1 MEETCENEI
10 FVYTDGAHR
19 YLVLPCR
26 KSDTGGY
33 RYRMLAANQ
42 IPGLLGCS
50 LRFIDGDS
58 CLYYEITSKQN
69 LADLYEN
76 SVIPGAVLKKL
87 LSEMTDTE
95 KSLEEYLL
103 NAEDLILNPHYIYR
117 DSSADR
123 WDFIYCPD
131 EKLRNGG
138 DSLKD
143 LAEFLAVHAD
153 TDDREAAGISYRLCT
168 LAENPNYVL
177 GNDIFDE
184 DAFFDGEKK
193 AYGEKKENNDGG
205 KGSVRPE
212 SLPGNTPGNSR
223 GDILENFP
231 GNIPGSNS
239 GPERKEKGGKYPA
252 KTIVSEEDYAAED
265 FFPEWSC
272 DDETSDADSGP
283 EMRRSAEIHSP
294 DEEDGEKKDSPAYA
308 FALFVLA
315 AFVVWFGQVM
325 RLRDAEKI
333 TDLALALTL
342 TAAGIFILIKNL
354 VYRHRR
360 PK

>member
-1 MEETCENEI
+1 MEETRENEI

-184 DAFFDGEKK
+184 DAFFDGERK
-193 AYGEKKENNDGG
+193 AYREKKENNDG
-205 KGSVRPE
+205 
-212 SLPGNTPGNSR
+212 
-223 GDILENFP
+223 
-231 GNIPGSNS
+231 
-239 GPERKEKGGKYPA
+239 EKDGKYPA

-294 DEEDGEKKDSPAYA
+294 DEEDEERKDSPAYA
-308 FALFVLA
+308 FVLFVLA

-333 TDLALALTL
+333 TDFALALTL

>member
-1 MEETCENEI
+1 MEETRENEI

-184 DAFFDGEKK
+184 DAFFDGERK

-205 KGSVRPE
+205 
-212 SLPGNTPGNSR
+212 
-223 GDILENFP
+223 
-231 GNIPGSNS
+231 
-239 GPERKEKGGKYPA
+239 KGGKYPA
-252 KTIVSEEDYAAED
+252 KTIVSEEDYAVED

-272 DDETSDADSGP
+272 DDETSDAGSGP

-294 DEEDGEKKDSPAYA
+294 DEEDGERKDSPAYA
-308 FALFVLA
+308 FVLFVLA

-333 TDLALALTL
+333 TDFALALTL

>member
-1 MEETCENEI
+1 MEETRENEI

-19 YLVLPCR
+19 HLVLPCR

-131 EKLRNGG
+131 EKLRNG
-138 DSLKD
+138 
-143 LAEFLAVHAD
+143 
-153 TDDREAAGISYRLCT
+153 
-168 LAENPNYVL
+168 
-177 GNDIFDE
+177 
-184 DAFFDGEKK
+184 
-193 AYGEKKENNDGG
+193 
-205 KGSVRPE
+205 
-212 SLPGNTPGNSR
+212 
-223 GDILENFP
+223 
-231 GNIPGSNS
+231 
-239 GPERKEKGGKYPA
+239 
-252 KTIVSEEDYAAED
+252 
-265 FFPEWSC
+265 
-272 DDETSDADSGP
+272 ET
-283 EMRRSAEIHSP
+283 R
-294 DEEDGEKKDSPAYA
+294 
-308 FALFVLA
+308 
-315 AFVVWFGQVM
+315 
-325 RLRDAEKI
+325 
-333 TDLALALTL
+333 
-342 TAAGIFILIKNL
+342 
-354 VYRHRR
+354 
-360 PK
+360 

>member
-1 MEETCENEI
+1 MEETRENEI

-184 DAFFDGEKK
+184 DAFFDGERK
-193 AYGEKKENNDGG
+193 AYREKKENNDG
-205 KGSVRPE
+205 
-212 SLPGNTPGNSR
+212 
-223 GDILENFP
+223 
-231 GNIPGSNS
+231 
-239 GPERKEKGGKYPA
+239 EKDGKYPA

-272 DDETSDADSGP
+272 DDETSDAGSGP

-294 DEEDGEKKDSPAYA
+294 DEEDGERKDSPAYA
-308 FALFVLA
+308 FVLFVLA

-333 TDLALALTL
+333 TDFALALTL

>member
-1 MEETCENEI
+1 MEETRENEI

-184 DAFFDGEKK
+184 DAFFDGERK
-193 AYGEKKENNDGG
+193 ACGEKKENNDG
-205 KGSVRPE
+205 
-212 SLPGNTPGNSR
+212 
-223 GDILENFP
+223 
-231 GNIPGSNS
+231 
-239 GPERKEKGGKYPA
+239 EKGGKYPA
-252 KTIVSEEDYAAED
+252 KTIVSEEDYAVED

-272 DDETSDADSGP
+272 DDETSDAGSGP

-294 DEEDGEKKDSPAYA
+294 DEEDGERKDSPAYA
-308 FALFVLA
+308 FVLFVLA

-333 TDLALALTL
+333 TDFALALTL

>member
-1 MEETCENEI
+1 MEETRENEI

-184 DAFFDGEKK
+184 DAFFDGERK
-193 AYGEKKENNDGG
+193 AYREKKENNDG
-205 KGSVRPE
+205 
-212 SLPGNTPGNSR
+212 
-223 GDILENFP
+223 
-231 GNIPGSNS
+231 
-239 GPERKEKGGKYPA
+239 EKDGKYPA

-308 FALFVLA
+308 FVLFVLA

-333 TDLALALTL
+333 TDFALALTL

>member
-1 MEETCENEI
+1 MEETRENEI

-184 DAFFDGEKK
+184 DAFFDGERK

-205 KGSVRPE
+205 
-212 SLPGNTPGNSR
+212 
-223 GDILENFP
+223 
-231 GNIPGSNS
+231 
-239 GPERKEKGGKYPA
+239 KGGKYPA

-272 DDETSDADSGP
+272 DDETSDAGSGP

-294 DEEDGEKKDSPAYA
+294 DEEDGERKDSPAYA
-308 FALFVLA
+308 FVLFVLA

-333 TDLALALTL
+333 TDFALALTL

>member
-1 MEETCENEI
+1 MEETRENEI

-184 DAFFDGEKK
+184 DAFFDGERK

-205 KGSVRPE
+205 K
-212 SLPGNTPGNSR
+212 
-223 GDILENFP
+223 D
-231 GNIPGSNS
+231 
-239 GPERKEKGGKYPA
+239 GKYPA

-272 DDETSDADSGP
+272 DDETSDAGSGP

-308 FALFVLA
+308 FVLFVLA

-333 TDLALALTL
+333 TDFALALTL

>member
-1 MEETCENEI
+1 MEETRENEI

-184 DAFFDGEKK
+184 DAFFDGERK
-193 AYGEKKENNDGG
+193 AYGEKKENNDG
-205 KGSVRPE
+205 
-212 SLPGNTPGNSR
+212 
-223 GDILENFP
+223 
-231 GNIPGSNS
+231 
-239 GPERKEKGGKYPA
+239 EKDGKYPA

-272 DDETSDADSGP
+272 DDEASDADSGP

-308 FALFVLA
+308 FVLFVLA

>member
-1 MEETCENEI
+1 MEETRENEI

-184 DAFFDGEKK
+184 DAFFDGERK

-205 KGSVRPE
+205 
-212 SLPGNTPGNSR
+212 
-223 GDILENFP
+223 
-231 GNIPGSNS
+231 
-239 GPERKEKGGKYPA
+239 KGGKYPA
-252 KTIVSEEDYAAED
+252 KTIVSEEDYAVED

-272 DDETSDADSGP
+272 DDETSDAGSGP

-308 FALFVLA
+308 FVLFVLA

-333 TDLALALTL
+333 TDFALALTL

>member
-1 MEETCENEI
+1 MEETRENEI

-184 DAFFDGEKK
+184 DAFFDGERK
-193 AYGEKKENNDGG
+193 AYREKKENNDG
-205 KGSVRPE
+205 
-212 SLPGNTPGNSR
+212 
-223 GDILENFP
+223 
-231 GNIPGSNS
+231 
-239 GPERKEKGGKYPA
+239 EKGGKYPA

-272 DDETSDADSGP
+272 DDETSDAGSGP

-308 FALFVLA
+308 FVLFVLA

-333 TDLALALTL
+333 TDFALALTL

>member
-1 MEETCENEI
+1 MEETRENEI

-184 DAFFDGEKK
+184 DAFFDGERK
-193 AYGEKKENNDGG
+193 AYREKKENNDGG

-212 SLPGNTPGNSR
+212 SL
-223 GDILENFP
+223 
-231 GNIPGSNS
+231 PGSNS

>member
-1 MEETCENEI
+1 MEETRENEI

-184 DAFFDGEKK
+184 DAFFDGERK
-193 AYGEKKENNDGG
+193 AYREKKENNDG
-205 KGSVRPE
+205 
-212 SLPGNTPGNSR
+212 
-223 GDILENFP
+223 
-231 GNIPGSNS
+231 
-239 GPERKEKGGKYPA
+239 EKDGKYPA

-272 DDETSDADSGP
+272 DDETSDAGSGP

-308 FALFVLA
+308 FVLFVLA

-325 RLRDAEKI
+325 RLRDVEKI

>member
-1 MEETCENEI
+1 MEETRENEI

-184 DAFFDGEKK
+184 DAFFDGERK
-193 AYGEKKENNDGG
+193 AYREKKENNDG
-205 KGSVRPE
+205 
-212 SLPGNTPGNSR
+212 
-223 GDILENFP
+223 
-231 GNIPGSNS
+231 
-239 GPERKEKGGKYPA
+239 EKDGKYPA

-272 DDETSDADSGP
+272 DDETSDADAGP

-308 FALFVLA
+308 FVLFVLA

-333 TDLALALTL
+333 TDFALALTL

>member
-1 MEETCENEI
+1 MEETRENEI

-58 CLYYEITSKQN
+58 CLYYEITSKQD

-193 AYGEKKENNDGG
+193 AYGEKKENNDG
-205 KGSVRPE
+205 
-212 SLPGNTPGNSR
+212 
-223 GDILENFP
+223 
-231 GNIPGSNS
+231 
-239 GPERKEKGGKYPA
+239 EKDGKYPA

-308 FALFVLA
+308 FVLFVLA

-333 TDLALALTL
+333 TDFALALTL

>member
-1 MEETCENEI
+1 MEETRENEI

-184 DAFFDGEKK
+184 DAFFDGERK
-193 AYGEKKENNDGG
+193 AYREKKENNDG
-205 KGSVRPE
+205 
-212 SLPGNTPGNSR
+212 
-223 GDILENFP
+223 
-231 GNIPGSNS
+231 
-239 GPERKEKGGKYPA
+239 EKDGKYPA

-272 DDETSDADSGP
+272 DDETSDAGSGP

-308 FALFVLA
+308 FVLFVLA

-333 TDLALALTL
+333 TDFALALTL

>member
-1 MEETCENEI
+1 MEETRENEI

-184 DAFFDGEKK
+184 DAFFDGERK
-193 AYGEKKENNDGG
+193 AYGEKKENNDGAPKRLFRKKAMQPKIFFRSG
-205 KGSVRPE
+205 AATMKHRTLVLVRKCAGVLKSTARMRKTERRRTLLPMHLCSSCLLPLSSGSVR
-212 SLPGNTPGNSR
+212 
-223 GDILENFP
+223 
-231 GNIPGSNS
+231 
-239 GPERKEKGGKYPA
+239 
-252 KTIVSEEDYAAED
+252 
-265 FFPEWSC
+265 
-272 DDETSDADSGP
+272 
-283 EMRRSAEIHSP
+283 
-294 DEEDGEKKDSPAYA
+294 
-308 FALFVLA
+308 
-315 AFVVWFGQVM
+315 
-325 RLRDAEKI
+325 
-333 TDLALALTL
+333 
-342 TAAGIFILIKNL
+342 
-354 VYRHRR
+354 
-360 PK
+360 

>member
-1 MEETCENEI
+1 MEETRENEI

-193 AYGEKKENNDGG
+193 AYGEKKENNDG
-205 KGSVRPE
+205 
-212 SLPGNTPGNSR
+212 
-223 GDILENFP
+223 
-231 GNIPGSNS
+231 
-239 GPERKEKGGKYPA
+239 EKDGKYPA

-272 DDETSDADSGP
+272 DDETSDAGSGP

-308 FALFVLA
+308 FVLFVLA

-333 TDLALALTL
+333 TDFALALTL
-342 TAAGIFILIKNL
+342 TAAGIFVLIKNL

>member
-1 MEETCENEI
+1 MEETRENEI

-193 AYGEKKENNDGG
+193 AYGEKKENNDG
-205 KGSVRPE
+205 
-212 SLPGNTPGNSR
+212 
-223 GDILENFP
+223 
-231 GNIPGSNS
+231 
-239 GPERKEKGGKYPA
+239 EKDGKYPA

-308 FALFVLA
+308 FVLFVLA

-333 TDLALALTL
+333 TDFALALTL

>member
-1 MEETCENEI
+1 MEETRENEI

-184 DAFFDGEKK
+184 DAFFDGERK

-205 KGSVRPE
+205 
-212 SLPGNTPGNSR
+212 
-223 GDILENFP
+223 
-231 GNIPGSNS
+231 
-239 GPERKEKGGKYPA
+239 KGGKYPA

-308 FALFVLA
+308 FVLFVLA

-333 TDLALALTL
+333 TDFALALTL

>member
-1 MEETCENEI
+1 MEETRENEI

-184 DAFFDGEKK
+184 DAFFDGERK

-205 KGSVRPE
+205 
-212 SLPGNTPGNSR
+212 
-223 GDILENFP
+223 
-231 GNIPGSNS
+231 
-239 GPERKEKGGKYPA
+239 KGGKYPA

-272 DDETSDADSGP
+272 DDETSDAGSGP

-308 FALFVLA
+308 FVLFVLA

-333 TDLALALTL
+333 TDFALALTL

>member
-1 MEETCENEI
+1 MEETRENEI

-184 DAFFDGEKK
+184 DAFFDGERK
-193 AYGEKKENNDGG
+193 AYREKKENNDG
-205 KGSVRPE
+205 
-212 SLPGNTPGNSR
+212 
-223 GDILENFP
+223 
-231 GNIPGSNS
+231 
-239 GPERKEKGGKYPA
+239 EKDGKYPA

-272 DDETSDADSGP
+272 DDETSDAGSGP

-308 FALFVLA
+308 FVLFVLA

>member
-1 MEETCENEI
+1 MEETRENEI

-184 DAFFDGEKK
+184 DAFFDGERK

-205 KGSVRPE
+205 
-212 SLPGNTPGNSR
+212 
-223 GDILENFP
+223 
-231 GNIPGSNS
+231 
-239 GPERKEKGGKYPA
+239 KGGKYPA

-308 FALFVLA
+308 FVLFVLA

>member
-1 MEETCENEI
+1 MEETRENEI

-184 DAFFDGEKK
+184 DAFFDGERK
-193 AYGEKKENNDGG
+193 AYGEKKENNDG
-205 KGSVRPE
+205 
-212 SLPGNTPGNSR
+212 
-223 GDILENFP
+223 
-231 GNIPGSNS
+231 
-239 GPERKEKGGKYPA
+239 EKDGKYPA

-272 DDETSDADSGP
+272 DDETSDAGSGP

-308 FALFVLA
+308 FVLFVLA

-333 TDLALALTL
+333 TDFALALTL

>member
-1 MEETCENEI
+1 MEETRENEI

-184 DAFFDGEKK
+184 DAFFDGERK
-193 AYGEKKENNDGG
+193 AYGEKKENNDG
-205 KGSVRPE
+205 
-212 SLPGNTPGNSR
+212 
-223 GDILENFP
+223 
-231 GNIPGSNS
+231 
-239 GPERKEKGGKYPA
+239 EKGGKYPA

-272 DDETSDADSGP
+272 DDETSDAGSGP

-294 DEEDGEKKDSPAYA
+294 DEEDGERKDSPAYA
-308 FALFVLA
+308 FVLFVLA

-333 TDLALALTL
+333 TDFALALTL

>member
-1 MEETCENEI
+1 MEETRENEI

-58 CLYYEITSKQN
+58 CLYYEITSKQD

-193 AYGEKKENNDGG
+193 AYGEKKENNDG
-205 KGSVRPE
+205 
-212 SLPGNTPGNSR
+212 
-223 GDILENFP
+223 
-231 GNIPGSNS
+231 
-239 GPERKEKGGKYPA
+239 EKDGKYPA

-272 DDETSDADSGP
+272 DDETSDAGSGP

-308 FALFVLA
+308 FVLFVLA

-333 TDLALALTL
+333 TDFALALTL

>member
-1 MEETCENEI
+1 MEETRENEI

-184 DAFFDGEKK
+184 DAFFDGERK
-193 AYGEKKENNDGG
+193 AYREKKENNDG
-205 KGSVRPE
+205 
-212 SLPGNTPGNSR
+212 
-223 GDILENFP
+223 
-231 GNIPGSNS
+231 
-239 GPERKEKGGKYPA
+239 EKDGKYPA

>member
-1 MEETCENEI
+1 MEETRENEI

-76 SVIPGAVLKKL
+76 SVIPRAVLKKL

-184 DAFFDGEKK
+184 DAFFDGERK
-193 AYGEKKENNDGG
+193 AYREKKENNDG
-205 KGSVRPE
+205 
-212 SLPGNTPGNSR
+212 
-223 GDILENFP
+223 
-231 GNIPGSNS
+231 
-239 GPERKEKGGKYPA
+239 EKDGKYPA

-272 DDETSDADSGP
+272 DDETSDAGSGP

-308 FALFVLA
+308 FVLFVLA

-333 TDLALALTL
+333 TDFALALTL

>member
-1 MEETCENEI
+1 MEETRENEI

-184 DAFFDGEKK
+184 DAFFDGERK
-193 AYGEKKENNDGG
+193 AYREKKENNDG
-205 KGSVRPE
+205 
-212 SLPGNTPGNSR
+212 
-223 GDILENFP
+223 
-231 GNIPGSNS
+231 
-239 GPERKEKGGKYPA
+239 EKDGKYPA

-308 FALFVLA
+308 FVLFVLA